1 MPDKSP
7 KRLPGR
13 PKQADTKIS
22 VQQTIILTASKL
34 FKEYGYETVTLQQIG
49 KRCNVSKPTIYYH
62 FASKPELFKV
72 AMITMFQ
79 NVRRVT
85 SDFLDHAE
93 HLEDGLIRLAEAR
106 LANPHAEVETMI
118 REAEPFLEKNQI
130 QEIREA
136 EARIHE
142 VLATHFQ
149 LAMDQQTLREDDP
162 MFLAETFSTLM
173 LMGNREN
180 TPQKY
185 ESNLALGQRLVGIFL
200 RGAKST

>member
-13 PKQADTKIS
+13 PKQADTQIS
-22 VQQTIILTASKL
+22 VQQTIILTASEL

-85 SDFLDHAE
+85 SDFLDQAE
-93 HLEDGLIRLAEAR
+93 HLEEGLIRLAEAR

-142 VLATHFQ
+142 VLSTHFQ
-149 LAMDQQTLREDDP
+149 LAMDQQTLRKDDP

-180 TPQKY
+180 TTQKY

-200 RGAKST
+200 RGTKFT

>member
-13 PKQADTKIS
+13 PKQADTQIS

-34 FKEYGYETVTLQQIG
+34 FMEYGYETVTLQQIG

-85 SDFLDHAE
+85 SDFLDQSE

-136 EARIHE
+136 EARIHD
-142 VLATHFQ
+142 VLASHFQ
-149 LAMDQQTLREDDP
+149 LGIDQQILREDDP

-180 TPQKY
+180 TTQKY

>member
-1 MPDKSP
+1 MPENSS
-7 KRLPGR
+7 KRMPGR
-13 PKQADTKIS
+13 PKQTDNEIS
-22 VQQTIILTASKL
+22 IQQTIILTASKL
-34 FKEYGYETVTLQQIG
+34 FKEYGYETVTLQHIG

-85 SDFLDHAE
+85 SDLLDDAE

-118 REAEPFLEKNQI
+118 REAEPFLEENQV

-136 EARIHE
+136 EVRIHE
-142 VLATHFQ
+142 VLATHFR

-185 ESNLALGQRLVGIFL
+185 ESNLALGRRLVGIFL

>member
-1 MPDKSP
+1 
-7 KRLPGR
+7 
-13 PKQADTKIS
+13 
-22 VQQTIILTASKL
+22 
-34 FKEYGYETVTLQQIG
+34 
-49 KRCNVSKPTIYYH
+49 
-62 FASKPELFKV
+62 
-72 AMITMFQ
+72 
-79 NVRRVT
+79 
-85 SDFLDHAE
+85 
-93 HLEDGLIRLAEAR
+93 
-106 LANPHAEVETMI
+106 MI

-149 LAMDQQTLREDDP
+149 LAMDQQNLREDDP

>member
-1 MPDKSP
+1 MPEKSS
-7 KRLPGR
+7 KRMPGR
-13 PKQADTKIS
+13 PKQTDNEIS
-22 VQQTIILTASKL
+22 IQQTIILTASKL

-85 SDFLDHAE
+85 SDLLDDAE
-93 HLEDGLIRLAEAR
+93 HLEDGLVRLAEAR

-118 REAEPFLEKNQI
+118 REAEPFLEENQV

-136 EARIHE
+136 EVRIHE
-142 VLATHFQ
+142 VLATHFR
-149 LAMDQQTLREDDP
+149 LAMDQQTLRKDDP

-185 ESNLALGQRLVGIFL
+185 ESNLALGRRLVGIFL
-200 RGAKST
+200 RGARST

>member
-1 MPDKSP
+1 MPEKSS
-7 KRLPGR
+7 KRMPGR
-13 PKQADTKIS
+13 PKQTDNEIS
-22 VQQTIILTASKL
+22 IQQTIILTASKL

-85 SDFLDHAE
+85 SDLLDDAE

-118 REAEPFLEKNQI
+118 REAEPFLEENQV

-136 EARIHE
+136 EVRIHE
-142 VLATHFQ
+142 VLATHFR
-149 LAMDQQTLREDDP
+149 LAMDQQTLRKDDP

-185 ESNLALGQRLVGIFL
+185 ESNLALGRRLVGIFL
-200 RGAKST
+200 RGARST